1 MTKQYLN
8 VLIDSLRKKERILS
22 ELITKN
28 EEQAE
33 ILGKEEFDEAAF
45 DVNSEEKGRLIKQLN
60 PLDEGF
66 EAVFGHVEEELST
79 EQGRQA
85 YKKEIQQMKDL
96 ITSITEK
103 SMTIQ
108 AGEQRNKKALEN
120 YFSKERER
128 IRSGRTGSKAALN
141 YYNNMKNRTFVPP
154 HFLDSKN

>member
-22 ELITKN
+22 ELIIKN
-28 EEQAE
+28 EEQAK

-45 DVNSEEKGRLIKQLN
+45 DANSEEKGRLIKQLN

-66 EAVFGHVEEELST
+66 ETVFGHVEEELSA
-79 EQGRQA
+79 EQGRKT

-128 IRSGRTGSKAALN
+128 IRNGRTGSKAALN

>member
-8 VLIDSLRKKERILS
+8 VLIDSLRKKEKKLS
-22 ELITKN
+22 ELIVKN

-33 ILGKEEFDEAAF
+33 ILRKEEFDEEAF

-66 EAVFGHVEEELST
+66 ETVFGHVEEELST
-79 EQGRQA
+79 ERGRQT

-120 YFSKERER
+120 YFNKERER
-128 IRSGRTGSKAALN
+128 IRGGRTGSKAAMN